1 MPHDA
6 LKLEFDGG
14 SRGNPGPAAFGVVL
28 RDPAGKVVFKLGRFL
43 GSTTNNVAEYSGLV
57 AGIVAA
63 LELGS
68 RKLDIRGDSELVV
81 KQLNGQYRVKHP
93 NLKPLYDQAMSLLD
107 RFDSW
112 TASHNYRE
120 HNTLADELANQAMDA
135 RADVGDA
142 SPRAAAPPKTP
153 LVSAAPVPVA
163 PRGSAPAGSSH
174 SCPKCGCRIEVTH
187 ASDVL
192 PELLRPFLCAC
203 GARMTPDKP

>member
-14 SRGNPGPAAFGVVL
+14 SRGNPGPAAFGIVL
-28 RDPAGKVVFKLGRFL
+28 RDPAGKVVYKLGRFL
-43 GSTTNNVAEYSGLV
+43 GNTTNNVAEYSGLV
-57 AGIVAA
+57 AGIAAA

-68 RKLDIRGDSELVV
+68 RKLQIRGDSELVV

-93 NLKPLYDQAMSLLD
+93 NLKPLYEEAMSLLE
-107 RFDSW
+107 RFDGW

-142 SPRAAAPPKTP
+142 RRAAPSNTP
-153 LVSAAPVPVA
+153 VPAAPAPVT
-163 PRGSAPAGSSH
+163 PRGAAPAGSSH
-174 SCPKCGCRIEVTH
+174 SCPKCGCRIEVTR

-203 GARMTPDKP
+203 GSRMNPGKP